1 MENLGEQIYKY
12 RTARGLS
19 QLELAEALDVSRQ
32 SISKWETNVAVPEL
46 AKLVKMA
53 DLFGVTLDELI
64 LDKKAEM
71 PAEEEILVRETV
83 HETVAEIKREERK
96 PSVAKTVFG
105 VIFLV
110 VGILFAGYCLLFGA
124 WLTALAFLTPCVLSA
139 VFCLRQ
145 FRFAALWCLHTWF
158 VFISLYL
165 LDATGISWSDIYT
178 SGSILRG
185 PGANPWH
192 VVTAWVLFIV
202 QIVLVTLTVY
212 AYRKDEF
219 HFSSTKRFVFAI
231 ATFGSRVVVGW
242 VTFIVQN
249 VAYAICGGVDGFYE
263 FYVYYA
269 SRAFR
274 MFWEWLFLVFDFA
287 EIALFTV
294 FLVPT
299 FYYAIDLIK
308 ERRALPREKQ

>member
-12 RTARGLS
+12 RTAKGLS

-64 LDKKAEM
+64 LDKKVEILT
-71 PAEEEILVRETV
+71 EEEILVRETL
-83 HETVAEIKREERK
+83 AEIKREERK

-124 WLTALAFLTPCVLSA
+124 WLTALAFLMPCVLSA

-145 FRFAALWCLHTWF
+145 FRFAALWCVETWF
-158 VFISLYL
+158 GYAAMICYNSM
-165 LDATGISWSDIYT
+165 GISRTQVWMT
-178 SGSILRG
+178 SFLLLQD
-185 PGANPWH
+185 GANPMR
-192 VVTAWVLFIV
+192 VALAWVLAITLALLIGITVWIYRRHDFAFSKRKRIVFCIGTIAVFPLKALVALIIRRIMLAVLGVQGMSQFI
-202 QIVLVTLTVY
+202 ISDLGRIYHY
-212 AYRKDEF
+212 ASY
-219 HFSSTKRFVFAI
+219 FAEVAWI
-231 ATFGSRVVVGW
+231 AT
-242 VTFIVQN
+242 
-249 VAYAICGGVDGFYE
+249 
-263 FYVYYA
+263 
-269 SRAFR
+269 
-274 MFWEWLFLVFDFA
+274 
-287 EIALFTV
+287 FTV

-299 FYYAIDLIK
+299 FYFLLDIIK
-308 ERRALPREKQ
+308 EKRATAKK

>member
-12 RTARGLS
+12 RTAKGLS

-53 DLFGVTLDELI
+53 ELFEVTLDELI

-83 HETVAEIKREERK
+83 AKIKREEKK
-96 PSVAKTVFG
+96 PSMAKTVFG

-139 VFCLRQ
+139 IFCLKQ
-145 FRFAALWCLHTWF
+145 FRFAALWCVETWF
-158 VFISLYL
+158 GFVAMICYNSMS
-165 LDATGISWSDIYT
+165 ISWTQIWMT
-178 SGSILRG
+178 SFLLLQD
-185 PGANPWH
+185 GANPMR
-192 VVTAWVLFIV
+192 VALAWVLAITLALLIGITVWIYRRHDFAFSKRKRIV
-202 QIVLVTLTVY
+202 FCIGTIAVFPLKALVALIIRRTMLAVLGVQGMSQFMISDLGRIYHY
-212 AYRKDEF
+212 ASY
-219 HFSSTKRFVFAI
+219 FAELAWI
-231 ATFGSRVVVGW
+231 AT
-242 VTFIVQN
+242 
-249 VAYAICGGVDGFYE
+249 
-263 FYVYYA
+263 
-269 SRAFR
+269 
-274 MFWEWLFLVFDFA
+274 
-287 EIALFTV
+287 FTV

-299 FYYAIDLIK
+299 FYFLLDIIK
-308 ERRALPREKQ
+308 EKRAAVKK

>member
-1 MENLGEQIYKY
+1 MGNLGEQIYKY
-12 RTARGLS
+12 RTERGLS

-46 AKLVKMA
+46 SKLVKMA
-53 DLFGVTLDELI
+53 ELFGVTLDELI

-71 PAEEEILVRETV
+71 PAEDEILVRETV
-83 HETVAEIKREERK
+83 RETVAEIKREEK
-96 PSVAKTVFG
+96 KTSMAKTVFG

-110 VGILFAGYCLLFGA
+110 IGGLVALLFLLFEG
-124 WLTALAFLTPCVLSA
+124 WLSA
-139 VFCLRQ
+139 SLYFLPFAFCAFFCLKQ

-263 FYVYYA
+263 FYVYHA

-274 MFWEWLFLVFDFA
+274 MFWEWLFLVFDFV

-299 FYYAIDLIK
+299 FYFFLDVIK
-308 ERRALPREKQ
+308 EKRTAVKK

>member
-1 MENLGEQIYKY
+1 M
-12 RTARGLS
+12 
-19 QLELAEALDVSRQ
+19 
-32 SISKWETNVAVPEL
+32 
-46 AKLVKMA
+46 
-53 DLFGVTLDELI
+53 
-64 LDKKAEM
+64 
-71 PAEEEILVRETV
+71 
-83 HETVAEIKREERK
+83 
-96 PSVAKTVFG
+96 
-105 VIFLV
+105 
-110 VGILFAGYCLLFGA
+110 
-124 WLTALAFLTPCVLSA
+124 
-139 VFCLRQ
+139 
-145 FRFAALWCLHTWF
+145 HTWF

-263 FYVYYA
+263 FYVYHA

-274 MFWEWLFLVFDFA
+274 MFWEWLFLVFDFV

-299 FYYAIDLIK
+299 FYFFLDVIK
-308 ERRALPREKQ
+308 EKRTAVKK

>member
-46 AKLVKMA
+46 SKLVKMA
-53 DLFGVTLDELI
+53 ELFEVTLDELI

-71 PAEEEILVRETV
+71 PAENEVLVRETV
-83 HETVAEIKREERK
+83 RETVAEVKREEK
-96 PSVAKTVFG
+96 KTSILKTVFG

-124 WLTALAFLTPCVLSA
+124 WLAALAFLTPCVLSA
-139 VFCLRQ
+139 VFCLKQ

-165 LDATGISWSDIYT
+165 LYATGISWSDIYT
-178 SGSILRG
+178 SGSILRV

-192 VVTAWVLFIV
+192 VVTAWALFSV
-202 QIVLVTLTVY
+202 QIVLVALTVY

-242 VTFIVQN
+242 VAFIVQN

-263 FYVYYA
+263 FYVYHA
-269 SRAFR
+269 SRAFQS
-274 MFWEWLFLVFDFA
+274 FWECLLLAFDFA
-287 EIALFTV
+287 EIAVFTV
-294 FLVPT
+294 FFIPT

>member
-12 RTARGLS
+12 RTAKGLS

-53 DLFGVTLDELI
+53 ELFGVTLDELI

-83 HETVAEIKREERK
+83 AEIKREEKK
-96 PSVAKTVFG
+96 PSMAKTVFG

-139 VFCLRQ
+139 VFCLKQ
-145 FRFAALWCLHTWF
+145 FRFAALWCVETWF
-158 VFISLYL
+158 GFVAMICYNSMS
-165 LDATGISWSDIYT
+165 ISWTQIWMT
-178 SGSILRG
+178 SFLLLQD
-185 PGANPWH
+185 GANPMR
-192 VVTAWVLFIV
+192 VALAWVLAITLALLIGITVWIYRRHDFAFSKRKRIVFCIGTIAVFPLKALVALIIRRIMLAVLGVQGMSQFI
-202 QIVLVTLTVY
+202 ISDLGRIYHY
-212 AYRKDEF
+212 ASY
-219 HFSSTKRFVFAI
+219 FAELAWI
-231 ATFGSRVVVGW
+231 AT
-242 VTFIVQN
+242 
-249 VAYAICGGVDGFYE
+249 
-263 FYVYYA
+263 
-269 SRAFR
+269 
-274 MFWEWLFLVFDFA
+274 
-287 EIALFTV
+287 FTV

-299 FYYAIDLIK
+299 FYLLLDIIK
-308 ERRALPREKQ
+308 EKCAVAKK

>member
-12 RTARGLS
+12 RTAKGLS

-53 DLFGVTLDELI
+53 ELFGVTLDELI

-83 HETVAEIKREERK
+83 AEIKREEKK
-96 PSVAKTVFG
+96 PSMAKTVFG

-139 VFCLRQ
+139 IFCLKQ

-165 LDATGISWSDIYT
+165 LYATGISWSDIYT
-178 SGSILRG
+178 SGVDIRG
-185 PGANPWH
+185 PSANPWS
-192 VVTAWVLFIV
+192 VVTAWVLFVV
-202 QIVLVTLTVY
+202 QIILVALTVY

-231 ATFGSRVVVGW
+231 ATFGSRFIVGW
-242 VTFIVQN
+242 IWFIVQN
-249 VAYAICGGVDGFYE
+249 VAYAICGGIDGFYE
-263 FYVYYA
+263 FYVYHA
-269 SRAFR
+269 SRVFQSVWK
-274 MFWEWLFLVFDFA
+274 MLSWSFDFI
-287 EIALFTV
+287 ELALFTV
-294 FLVPT
+294 FFVPT
-299 FYYAIDLIK
+299 FYYTIDLIK
-308 ERRALPREKQ
+308 EHRAEKKRMEKET